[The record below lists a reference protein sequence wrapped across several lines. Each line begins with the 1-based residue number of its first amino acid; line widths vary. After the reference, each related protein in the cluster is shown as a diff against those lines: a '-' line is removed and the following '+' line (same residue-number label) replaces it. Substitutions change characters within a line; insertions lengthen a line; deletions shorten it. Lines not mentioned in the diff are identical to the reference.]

1 MQYKGF
7 GERRDLFMA
16 SIYEKVREYYN
27 ILKSADARRIIDFC
41 EDWQYTDNNG
51 AEHAEW
57 RNVTLPH
64 DYSVRQGYFMNA
76 RSGLTGGYVKTGI
89 VVYQKQFSADGFRGK
104 RVSIRFDGVARDAK
118 VYINGHFLGQHP
130 YPFTQ
135 FEYNISSYLRY
146 DTVNTVKVICDTTD
160 QPYSRFYIGTGIY
173 RKVYLVVTNQLFMK
187 PDSVFAK
194 AQISD
199 GEANIS
205 VSADV
210 MVNAFPETVFQLF
223 GKLETPNVDIVK
235 TCDFVCDVED
245 LDGNVVCSGKKAF
258 DIENYSEETVSVD
271 FTLKN
276 PKLWSIE
283 EPNLY
288 VIHVKIYCGD
298 KLYDD
303 LRIPLGIR
311 DIRCDKDK
319 GFFLNNKHVK
329 LKGMCIHQD
338 IHAFGNATNLDAWV
352 NRLLILKEMGCNSIR
367 TSHHPFPEIFYMA
380 CDYLGFTVIDEAFDE
395 WKKGWYRTLSPHG
408 KMEYGYYQYFDQW
421 FETDLSSMIMRDRN
435 FPSVIMYSFG
445 NEIPELYFKMSE
457 PILHKMQSI
466 AKSLDDTRPTT
477 VALEGSYNMNYNP
490 VAMGIVD
497 VAGFN
502 YVESRAKDK
511 YYEIIREEHPEYVI
525 IGSETVAHPKC
536 WYPVRDNDY
545 VLGQYVWT
553 AFDYLGEAVDFMKI
567 QYIPTLS
574 DTYMRDRQNENKE
587 DKPLLHG
594 WPNSIIGISN
604 TKKPD
609 YYFRKALWADDTV
622 VKLAVA
628 VAEKWSRVMPA
639 TAHYNWQEGEKISLY
654 LIYNCDEV
662 ILKQNGVEIYRESRL
677 PNDRWIPEQVEITYI
692 PGELELIGYK
702 NGVEVAR
709 DVLKTADAPA
719 DIRVTPDYDDALLGG
734 YLELSVEIT
743 DENGTLI
750 PNAYDF
756 LRVDAEG
763 CELFAMVSD
772 NLYDSSSHDTN
783 EYMVFEGRCKV
794 IVKITDADGFKLKLK
809 YADASKEYVYR

>member
-1 MQYKGF
+1 MN
-7 GERRDLFMA
+7 
-16 SIYEKVREYYN
+16 SIYGKVREYYN
-27 ILKSADARRIIDFC
+27 ILKSSDARKIIDFC
-41 EDWQYTDNNG
+41 EDWQYSDEAISGNN
-51 AEHAEW
+51 EW
-57 RNVTLPH
+57 HKVSLPH

-89 VVYQKQFSADGFRGK
+89 VVYQKQFTAEEFCGK
-104 RVSIRFDGVARDAK
+104 RVSIRFDGVASNAK

-135 FEYNISSYLRY
+135 FEYNLNSCLRY
-146 DTVNTVKVICDTTD
+146 DRVNTIKVICDTSD

-173 RKVYLVVTNQLFMK
+173 RKVYLVVTDQLFMK

-194 AQISD
+194 TQISD
-199 GEANIS
+199 GKAHVS

-223 GKLETPNVDIVK
+223 GKLENPNVDITK

-245 LDGNVVCSGKKAF
+245 LDGNIVCTGKTAF
-258 DIENYSEETVSVD
+258 DIENYSEETVGAD
-271 FTLKN
+271 LILEN

-288 VIHVKIYCGD
+288 VIHAKIYCGE

-303 LRIPLGIR
+303 CRIPFGVR
-311 DIRCDKDK
+311 EIRCDKDK
-319 GFFLNNKHVK
+319 GFFLNGSHVK

-338 IHAFGNATNLDAWV
+338 VHAFGNATNLDAWV

-367 TSHHPFPEIFYMA
+367 TSHHPFPEVFYMA
-380 CDYLGFTVIDEAFDE
+380 CDCLGFTVIDEAFDE
-395 WKKGWYRTLSPHG
+395 WKKGWYRTLTPHG

-421 FETDLSSMIMRDRN
+421 FETDLSSMITRDRN

-502 YVESRAKDK
+502 YVESRAKDR

-525 IGSETVAHPKC
+525 IGSETVASPKC
-536 WYPVRDNDY
+536 WYPVKENDY

-553 AFDYLGEAVDFMKI
+553 AFDYLGEAVYFMKI

-574 DTYMRDRQNENKE
+574 DTYMRDRQNENSE
-587 DKPLLHG
+587 GSPLLHG

-609 YYFRKALWADDTV
+609 YYFRKALWSDETV

-628 VAEKWSRVMPA
+628 VSEKWDRVMPA
-639 TAHYNWQEGEKISLY
+639 KAHYNWQDGEKISLY

-662 ILKQNGVEIYRESRL
+662 ALKQNGVEIYRESRI
-677 PNDRWIPEQVEITYI
+677 PNDRWIPQRVEITYI
-692 PGELELIGYK
+692 PGELELVGYK
-702 NGVEVAR
+702 EGKEVAR
-709 DVLKTADAPA
+709 DVMKTAGAPA
-719 DIRVTPDYDDALLGG
+719 DIRITPDYSEIKLGG
-734 YLELSVEIT
+734 YLELSAEIV
-743 DENGTLI
+743 DENGTVI
-750 PNAYDF
+750 PDAYDF
-756 LRVDAEG
+756 LRVETEG

-772 NLYDSSSHDTN
+772 NLYDSSSHDTD
-783 EYMVFEGRCKV
+783 EYMAFEGRCKI
-794 IVKITDADGFKLKLK
+794 IVKITDTEGFKLNLK
-809 YADASKEYVYR
+809 YADIEKKYVYR

>member
-1 MQYKGF
+1 MN
-7 GERRDLFMA
+7 
-16 SIYEKVREYYN
+16 SIYSKVREYYN
-27 ILKSADARRIIDFC
+27 TLKSADARQIIDFS
-41 EDWQYTDNNG
+41 EDWQYSDEAISENS
-51 AEHAEW
+51 EW
-57 RNVTLPH
+57 HKVSLPH

-89 VVYQKQFSADGFRGK
+89 VVYQKQFTASEFRGK
-104 RVSIRFDGVARDAK
+104 VVNIRFDGVASHAK

-135 FEYNISSYLRY
+135 FEYNMTPFLRY
-146 DTVNTVKVICDTTD
+146 DSINVVKVICDTSD

-173 RKVYLVVTNQLFMK
+173 RKVYLIATDQMFMK

-194 AQISD
+194 TIISNGQAQ
-199 GEANIS
+199 IS

-210 MVNAFPETVFQLF
+210 VANTFPETVFQLF
-223 GKLETPNVDIVK
+223 GKLETPNVDVVK
-235 TCDFVCDVED
+235 RCDFVCEVND
-245 LDGNVVCSGKKAF
+245 LDGNLICSGRSEF
-258 DIENYSEETVSVD
+258 DIENYSEESVKVD
-271 FTLKN
+271 FTLPN

-288 VIHVKIYCGD
+288 VIHAKIYCDD

-303 LRIPLGIR
+303 CKIPLGIR
-311 DIRCDKDK
+311 EISCDKDK

-367 TSHHPFPEIFYMA
+367 TAHHPFPAVFYMA

-395 WKKGWYRTLSPHG
+395 WKKGWYRTLTPHG
-408 KMEYGYYQYFDQW
+408 KMEFGYYQYFDQW
-421 FETDLSSMIMRDRN
+421 FETDLSSMITRDRN

-457 PILHKMQSI
+457 PILHKMQAI
-466 AKSLDDTRPTT
+466 AKALDDTRPTT
-477 VALEGSYNMNYNP
+477 VALEGAYNMEYNP

-497 VAGFN
+497 IAGFN
-502 YVESRAKDK
+502 YVENRAKDK
-511 YYEIIREEHPEYVI
+511 YYEIIRSEHPEYVLL
-525 IGSETVAHPKC
+525 GSETVAHPKC

-574 DTYMRDRQNENKE
+574 DTYMRGRQNENE
-587 DKPLLHG
+587 ATKPLLHG

-609 YYFRKALWADDTV
+609 YYFRKALWSDETV

-628 VAEKWSRVMPA
+628 VSEKWDRVLPA
-639 TAHYNWQEGEKISLY
+639 VSHYNFKEGEKLSLY

-662 ILKQNGVEIYRESRL
+662 VLKQNGIEVYREARFE
-677 PNDRWIPEQVEITYI
+677 NDRWIPEPIEITYV
-692 PGELELIGYK
+692 PGELELVGYK
-702 NGVEVAR
+702 NGEIVAC
-709 DVLKTADAPA
+709 DTLKTAGAPA
-719 DIRVTPDYDDALLGG
+719 DIKVTPDYDNFEVGG
-734 YLELSVEIT
+734 YLELSVEIV
-743 DENGTLI
+743 DENGTVV
-750 PNAYDF
+750 PGTYDF
-756 LRVDAEG
+756 LQVVETEG
-763 CELFAMVSD
+763 CERFAMVSD
-772 NLYDSSSHDTN
+772 NLYDSSCHDTG

-794 IVKITDADGFKLKLK
+794 IIKIADAEHFKVNLK
-809 YADASKEYVYR
+809 YADITKDYVYG

>member
-1 MQYKGF
+1 MN
-7 GERRDLFMA
+7 
-16 SIYEKVREYYN
+16 SICSKVREYYN
-27 ILKSADARRIIDFC
+27 TLKSADARRIIDFC
-41 EDWQYTDNNG
+41 EDWQYTDNNR
-51 AEHAEW
+51 AENAEW
-57 RNVTLPH
+57 HNVTLPH

-89 VVYQKQFSADGFRGK
+89 VVYQKQFPADGFRGK

-135 FEYNISSYLRY
+135 FEYNLSSYLRY
-146 DTVNTVKVICDTTD
+146 DTVNTIKVICDTTD

-173 RKVYLVVTNQLFMK
+173 RKVYLVVTDQLFMK

-271 FTLKN
+271 FALKN

-288 VIHVKIYCGD
+288 VIHVKIYCGE

-457 PILHKMQSI
+457 PILHKMQKI

-502 YVESRAKDK
+502 YVESRANDR
-511 YYEIIREEHPEYVI
+511 YYEIIREEHPEYII

-609 YYFRKALWADDTV
+609 YYFRKALWSDETV

-662 ILKQNGVEIYRESRL
+662 VLKQNGVEIYRESRL

-702 NGVEVAR
+702 NGEEVAR
-709 DVLKTADAPA
+709 DSLKTAGTPA
-719 DIRVTPDYDDALLGG
+719 DIRVTPDYDDAQLGG

-772 NLYDSSSHDTN
+772 NLYDSNSHDTD

-809 YADASKEYVYR
+809 YADISKEYVYR

>member
-1 MQYKGF
+1 MNSVY
-7 GERRDLFMA
+7 
-16 SIYEKVREYYN
+16 SKVRNYYN
-27 ILKSADARRIIDFC
+27 ILKSADARRIIDFSD
-41 EDWQYTDNNG
+41 DWQYSDEAISG
-51 AEHAEW
+51 KSEW
-57 RNVTLPH
+57 HNVSLPH

-76 RSGLTGGYVKTGI
+76 KSGLTGGYVKTGI
-89 VVYQKQFSADGFRGK
+89 VVYQKQFTSSEFSGK
-104 RVSIRFDGVARDAK
+104 RVSIRFDGVASNAK

-130 YPFTQ
+130 YPFTH
-135 FEYNISSYLRY
+135 FEYNLTSYLRH
-146 DTVNTVKVICDTTD
+146 DRINTIKVICDTSD
-160 QPYSRFYIGTGIY
+160 QPFSRFYIGTGIY
-173 RKVYLVVTNQLFMK
+173 RKVYLVVTDQLFMK

-194 AQISD
+194 TELSD
-199 GEANIS
+199 GQAHIG

-223 GKLETPNVDIVK
+223 GKLEKPNVDITK

-245 LDGNVVCSGKKAF
+245 LDGNVVCSGKNSF
-258 DIENYSEETVSVD
+258 DIENYSEESVSVG
-271 FTLKN
+271 FTFES

-288 VIHVKIYCGD
+288 VIHAKIYCGE

-303 LRIPLGIR
+303 CRIPLGIR

-319 GFFLNNKHVK
+319 GFFINDKHVK

-367 TSHHPFPEIFYMA
+367 TSHHPFPEVFYMA

-395 WKKGWYRTLSPHG
+395 WKKGWYRTLTPHG

-421 FETDLSSMIMRDRN
+421 FETDLSSMITRDRN

-457 PILHKMQSI
+457 PILHKMQKI

-477 VALEGSYNMNYNP
+477 VALEGCYNMDYNP
-490 VAMGIVD
+490 TAMGIVD

-502 YVESRAKDK
+502 YIEGRAKGR
-511 YYEIIREEHPEYVI
+511 YYEVVREEHPDYVL
-525 IGSETVAHPKC
+525 IGSETVAHPKY
-536 WYPVRDNDY
+536 WYPVKENDY

-574 DTYMRDRQNENKE
+574 DTYMRDRQNENSE
-587 DKPLLHG
+587 AKPLLHG

-609 YYFRKALWADDTV
+609 YYFRKALWSDETV

-628 VAEKWSRVMPA
+628 VDEKWSRVMPA
-639 TAHYNWQEGEKISLY
+639 VSHYNWQEGETISLY

-662 ILKQNGVEIYRESRL
+662 VLKQNGVEIYRESRVG
-677 PNDRWIPEQVEITYI
+677 NDRWIPEQVKITYV
-692 PGELELIGYK
+692 PGELELVGYK
-702 NGVEVAR
+702 NSEIVAR
-709 DVLKTADAPA
+709 DVMKTADAPS
-719 DIRVTPDYDDALLGG
+719 DIRVTPNYSECVTGG
-734 YLELSVEIT
+734 YLELDVEIV
-743 DENGTLI
+743 DKNGTII
-750 PNAYDF
+750 PDAYDF
-756 LRVDAEG
+756 LRVEAEG
-763 CELFAMVSD
+763 CEIFAMVSD
-772 NLYDSSSHDTN
+772 NLYDSQSHDTN
-783 EYMVFEGRCKV
+783 EYQAFEGRCKV
-794 IVKITDADGFKLKLK
+794 VVKLADTTEFKLDLK
-809 YADASKEYVYR
+809 YADIAKEYVYKQ

>member
-1 MQYKGF
+1 MS
-7 GERRDLFMA
+7 
-16 SIYEKVREYYN
+16 SIYSSVREYYN
-27 ILKSADARRIIDFC
+27 ILKSSDARQIIDFC
-41 EDWQYTDNNG
+41 EDWQYTDNHG
-51 AEHAEW
+51 SE
-57 RNVTLPH
+57 NVAWHKVSLPH

-89 VVYQKQFSADGFRGK
+89 VVYQKQFNASELRGK
-104 RVSIRFDGVARDAK
+104 RVSIRFDGVASNAK
-118 VYINGHFLGQHP
+118 VYVNGHFLGQHP

-135 FEYNISSYLRY
+135 FEYNLNTCLRY
-146 DTVNTVKVICDTTD
+146 DSVNTIKVICDTSE

-173 RKVYLVVTNQLFMK
+173 RKVYLVVTDQLFMK

-194 AQISD
+194 TQIS
-199 GEANIS
+199 GGQAHIS

-223 GKLETPNVDIVK
+223 GKLETPNVDITK
-235 TCDFVCDVED
+235 TCNFVCDVED
-245 LDGNVVCSGKKAF
+245 LDGHVVCSGKNTF
-258 DIENYSEETVSVD
+258 DIENYSEESVSVD
-271 FTLKN
+271 FDMPD

-288 VIHVKIYCGD
+288 VIHAKIYCGE

-303 LRIPLGIR
+303 CRIPLGVR
-311 DIRCDKDK
+311 EIRCDKDK

-367 TSHHPFPEIFYMA
+367 TSHHPFPEVFYMA
-380 CDYLGFTVIDEAFDE
+380 CDCLGFTVIDEAFDE
-395 WKKGWYRTLSPHG
+395 WKKGWYRTLTPHG

-421 FETDLSSMIMRDRN
+421 FETDLSSMIKRDRN

-457 PILHKMQSI
+457 PILHKMQAI
-466 AKSLDDTRPTT
+466 AKALDDTRPTT
-477 VALEGSYNMNYNP
+477 VALEGSYNMDYNP

-502 YVESRAKDK
+502 YVESRAKER
-511 YYEIIREEHPEYVI
+511 YYEIIREEHPEYTI

-536 WYPVRDNDY
+536 WYPVKENDY

-609 YYFRKALWADDTV
+609 YYFRKALWSEETV

-628 VAEKWSRVMPA
+628 VSEKWSRVMPA
-639 TAHYNWQEGEKISLY
+639 TAHYNWQEGESISLY

-662 ILKQNGVEIYRESRL
+662 VLKQNGVEIYRENRIGK
-677 PNDRWIPEQVEITYI
+677 DRWIPEPVKITYVS
-692 PGELELIGYK
+692 GELELIGYK
-702 NGVEVAR
+702 NGEVVGC
-709 DVLKTADAPA
+709 DVIRTAEILS
-719 DIRVTPDYDDALLGG
+719 DIKVTPNYSECVVGG
-734 YLELSVEIT
+734 YLELEVEII
-743 DENGTLI
+743 DKNGTVI
-750 PNAYDF
+750 PHAYDF
-756 LRVDAEG
+756 LRVEACG

-772 NLYDSSSHDTN
+772 NLYDSKCHDTD
-783 EYMVFEGRCKV
+783 EYQVFEGRCKV
-794 IVKITDADGFKLKLK
+794 IVKVTDEKSFKLNLK
-809 YADASKEYVYR
+809 YADISKEYVYNS

>member
-1 MQYKGF
+1 MI
-7 GERRDLFMA
+7 
-16 SIYEKVREYYN
+16 SIYEKVRNYYK
-27 ILKSADARRIIDFC
+27 ILKSADTRRIIDFC
-41 EDWQYTDNNG
+41 EDWQYTDNHG
-51 AEHAEW
+51 AENAEW
-57 RNVTLPH
+57 HNVTLPH

-89 VVYQKQFSADGFRGK
+89 VVYQKQFTAEELRGK

-135 FEYNISSYLRY
+135 FEYNISSFLRY
-146 DTVNTVKVICDTTD
+146 DTVNTVKVVCDTTD

-173 RKVYLVVTNQLFMK
+173 RKVYLVVTDQLFMK

-194 AQISD
+194 TQISD
-199 GEANIS
+199 GEARIS
-205 VSADV
+205 VSAEV

-245 LDGNVVCSGKKAF
+245 LDGNVVCSGKNTF
-258 DIENYSEETVSVD
+258 DIENYSEETVCAE
-271 FTLKN
+271 FTFKN

-288 VIHVKIYCGD
+288 VIHVKILCGE

-311 DIRCDKDK
+311 DIRCDRDK

-367 TSHHPFPEIFYMA
+367 TSHHPFPEVFYMA
-380 CDYLGFTVIDEAFDE
+380 CDCLGFTVIDEAFDE

-421 FETDLSSMIMRDRN
+421 FETDLSCMITRDRN

-457 PILHKMQSI
+457 SILRKMQSI

-477 VALEGSYNMNYNP
+477 VALEGCYNMNYNP

-502 YVESRAKDK
+502 YVEGRAKDK
-511 YYEIIREEHPEYVI
+511 YYEIIREEHPEYVL
-525 IGSETVAHPKC
+525 IGSETVAHPRC

-609 YYFRKALWADDTV
+609 YYFRKALWSDEAV

-628 VAEKWSRVMPA
+628 VSKKWDRVMPA

-662 ILKQNGVEIYRESRL
+662 VLKQNGIEIYRESRL
-677 PNDRWIPEQVEITYI
+677 PDDIWIPEQVEITYI

-702 NGVEVAR
+702 DGVEVGR
-709 DVLKTADAPA
+709 DALRTAGTPS
-719 DIRVTPDYDDALLGG
+719 DIRVTPDYDAVELEG

-743 DENGTLI
+743 DENGI
-750 PNAYDF
+750 RVPNAYDF
-756 LRVDAEG
+756 LCVEAEG
-763 CELFAMVSD
+763 CEIFAMVSD

-783 EYMVFEGRCKV
+783 EYMAFEGRCKV
-794 IVKITDADGFKLKLK
+794 IVKITNTEGFKLRLK
-809 YADASKEYVYR
+809 YADISKEYVYR